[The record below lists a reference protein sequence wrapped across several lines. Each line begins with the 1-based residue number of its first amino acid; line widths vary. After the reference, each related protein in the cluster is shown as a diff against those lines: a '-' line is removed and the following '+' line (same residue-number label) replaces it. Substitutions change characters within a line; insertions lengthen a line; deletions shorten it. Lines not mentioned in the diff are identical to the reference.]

1 MNQPETEYAQSGD
14 LYIGYQAVG
23 DGPPLVYIEDF
34 GHCIELM
41 WEQPLLRRY
50 LERLASFS
58 QLILFDQRG
67 TGVSDPR
74 PEGGPGSLEESID
87 DIISVVTAVGVD
99 RTVVLGVG
107 TGGPAACLYA
117 ATHPAR
123 VSALILVNAVAR
135 LTRAP
140 DHPWGIPQD
149 ALDRVVE
156 AAVLGWGRGGGAE
169 IMAPSLGEDA
179 GFRRWL
185 GRWRRLGASPNRAGA
200 SLRMMFETDVR
211 HVLGGITAPTLVIQR
226 KGDLHVRLGHGA
238 NLAER
243 IVGARY
249 VELDGI
255 DHFPWVGDA
264 GSILDEIEEFV
275 TGSRS
280 AREPDRV
287 LATILFTDIVA
298 STERTVA
305 IGDQRWRELLD
316 AHDVTV
322 EQQLARHRGKKVHGV
337 GLGDGVLAVFDGPAR
352 AIRCASDIRRA
363 LRDIGLE
370 IRAGLHAGE
379 VEVRDQDVAGIAV
392 NLARRVCDVGN
403 GGEVL
408 VSSTVKDLVAGSGL
422 AFADR
427 GEHELKGIPGAW
439 RLFRVTD

>member
-1 MNQPETEYAQSGD
+1 MDLPETQYAQSGD
-14 LYIGYQAVG
+14 LYIGYQAIG
-23 DGPPLVYIEDF
+23 AGPPLVYIEDF

-41 WEQPLLRRY
+41 WEEPRLRRY
-50 LERLASFS
+50 LERLVSFS

-87 DIISVVTAVGVD
+87 DIISVVTAVGAD
-99 RTVVLGVG
+99 RTVVLGAG
-107 TGGPAACLYA
+107 TGGPVACLYA

-135 LTRAP
+135 LSRAP

-169 IMAPSLGEDA
+169 IMAPSLGDDA

-185 GRWRRLGASPNRAGA
+185 ARWRRLGASPNRAGA

-264 GSILDEIEEFV
+264 DSILDEIEEFV
-275 TGSRS
+275 TGNRP

-305 IGDQRWRELLD
+305 IGDHRWRGLLD
-316 AHDVTV
+316 AHDVAV

-352 AIRCASDIRRA
+352 AIRCSSDIRGA
-363 LRDIGLE
+363 LRHIGLE

-392 NLARRVCDVGN
+392 NIARRVCDLA
-403 GGEVL
+403 GGDELL

-427 GEHELKGIPGAW
+427 GEHELRGIPGAW

>member
-1 MNQPETEYAQSGD
+1 MDLPETQYAASGD
-14 LYIGYQAVG
+14 LYIGYQAIG
-23 DGPPLVYIEDF
+23 AGPPLVYIEDF

-41 WEQPLLRRY
+41 WEQPLLQRY

-87 DIISVVTAVGVD
+87 DIISVATAVGAD

-107 TGGPAACLYA
+107 TGGPVACLYA

-135 LTRAP
+135 LSRAP

-169 IMAPSLGEDA
+169 IMAPSLGDDT

-185 GRWRRLGASPNRAGA
+185 ARWRRLGASPNRAGA

-211 HVLGGITAPTLVIQR
+211 HILGGITAPTLVIQR

-264 GSILDEIEEFV
+264 DSILDEIEEFV
-275 TGSRS
+275 TGSRP

-287 LATILFTDIVA
+287 LATILFTDIVG
-298 STERTVA
+298 STERAVA
-305 IGDQRWRELLD
+305 IGDRRWRELLD
-316 AHDVTV
+316 AHDVAV

-352 AIRCASDIRRA
+352 AIRCSSDIREA
-363 LRDIGLE
+363 LRRVGLE

-379 VEVRDQDVAGIAV
+379 VEMRNQDVAGIAV
-392 NLARRVCDVGN
+392 NIARRVCDLA
-403 GGEVL
+403 GGDELL